1 MPSAAEDISAAI
13 SAAGGPIS
21 FERFMTLALYSKHG
35 FYTNTGQA
43 GRRGDFITS
52 PEVGPLFGTV
62 LARVIDSRWNEL
74 GCPKKFT
81 VVDAGAG
88 PGTLARSINSAQ
100 LECRDA
106 LRYVAVEYS
115 ASQRALHPKEV
126 ISQAEMPSDPF
137 VGLIFANEL
146 LDNLAFRLFV
156 FDRIWQEAFVVEQ
169 SGRFMEVLRTV
180 SDTPE
185 YLPLTPQHG
194 ARVPVQR
201 QAQQWIASALKSI
214 SDGSVIVFDYC
225 MTTQIAATRPWRDW
239 LRTYRQHES
248 GEHYLRQAGE
258 QDITTHVMLDQMRLL
273 NEPTKISSQAD
284 WLADHGIHEL
294 VGEGRNYWQAHAA
307 KPDLQAMLMRSRV
320 RESEALC
327 APDGLGNFT
336 VLEWATP

>member
-1 MPSAAEDISAAI
+1 
-13 SAAGGPIS
+13 
-21 FERFMTLALYSKHG
+21 MTLALYSKHG

-62 LARVIDSRWNEL
+62 LARAIDARWNEL

-88 PGTLARSINSAQ
+88 PGTLARSVNSAQ
-100 LECRDA
+100 LKCRDA

-115 ASQRALHPKEV
+115 VSQRALHPKEV
-126 ISQAEMPSDPF
+126 NSQAEMPTDPF

-156 FDRIWQEAFVVEQ
+156 FDRIWKEAFVVEQ
-169 SGRFMEVLRTV
+169 NGRFMEVLRTV

-185 YLPLTPQHG
+185 CLPPTPQHG
-194 ARVPVQR
+194 ARVPVQQ
-201 QAQQWIASALKSI
+201 QAQQWITSALQSV
-214 SDGSVIVFDYC
+214 SHGSVIVFDYC
-225 MTTQIAATRPWRDW
+225 MTTDVAASRPWRDW

-248 GEHYLRQAGE
+248 GAHYLRQPGE

-273 NEPTKISSQAD
+273 NEPTRISSQAD
-284 WLADHGIHEL
+284 WLVNHGINEL
-294 VGEGRNYWQAHAA
+294 VDEGRFYWEAHASM
-307 KPDLQAMLMRSRV
+307 PNLEAMLMRSRV

-336 VLEWATP
+336 VIEWSTP

>member
-1 MPSAAEDISAAI
+1 MPSSAEEISAAI
-13 SAAGGPIS
+13 NAAGGSIS
-21 FERFMTLALYSKHG
+21 YERFMTLALYSKHG

-62 LARVIDSRWNEL
+62 LARAIDARWNEL

-88 PGTLARSINSAQ
+88 PGTLARSVNSAQ
-100 LECRDA
+100 LKCRDA

-115 ASQRALHPKEV
+115 VSQRALHPKEV
-126 ISQAEMPSDPF
+126 NSQAEMPTDPF

-156 FDRIWQEAFVVEQ
+156 FDRIWKEAFVVEQ
-169 SGRFMEVLRTV
+169 NGRFMEVLRTV

-185 YLPLTPQHG
+185 CLPPTPQHG
-194 ARVPVQR
+194 ARVPVQQ
-201 QAQQWIASALKSI
+201 QAQQWITSALQSV
-214 SDGSVIVFDYC
+214 SHGSVIVFDYC
-225 MTTQIAATRPWRDW
+225 MTTDVAASRPWRDW

-248 GEHYLRQAGE
+248 GAHYLRQPGE

-273 NEPTKISSQAD
+273 NEPTRISSQAD
-284 WLADHGIHEL
+284 WLVNHGINEL
-294 VGEGRNYWQAHAA
+294 VDEGRFYWEAHASM
-307 KPDLQAMLMRSRV
+307 PNLEAMLMRSRV

-336 VLEWATP
+336 VIEWSTP